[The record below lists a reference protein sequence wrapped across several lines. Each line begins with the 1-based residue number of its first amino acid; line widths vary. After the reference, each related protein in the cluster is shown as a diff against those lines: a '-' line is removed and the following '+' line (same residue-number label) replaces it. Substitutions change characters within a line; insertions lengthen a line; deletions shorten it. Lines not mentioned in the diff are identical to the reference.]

1 MVRNAVMGRPLPQ
14 ALSGRSLIFIATI
27 LSVLGGSAFT
37 IWRFQSESIS
47 NPATEVSAP
56 QIMTVTALGRLEPRG
71 ELVKLSAPTSSES
84 NRVEQLWVEEGDR
97 VKAGQVIAI
106 LDNRDRRQ
114 AALQEAQA
122 QVKIAQNQLNQV
134 LAGAKTGEIQA
145 QRATIARVQAERRND
160 LAAQAATVDRLR
172 AELSNAEVE
181 YQRYQSLYAEGAISA
196 QERDSKRLEFQ
207 AAQRRFEEGIANL
220 NRIRSAQQQQINE
233 ARATL
238 DKIAEVRPVDVQ
250 VAQAEVDSAIAAV
263 KRAKADLAT
272 AYIRAPQAG
281 QILKIHARP
290 GETISSEAGIADLGQ
305 TQQMYAIAEVYE
317 SDVQR
322 LRPGQKATITST
334 ALADELQGTVEQVGL
349 QVLRQDVI
357 NADPSAN
364 IDARVVE
371 VKVRLDEASSRK
383 VAEFSNLQVTVEIAV
398 GER

>member
-1 MVRNAVMGRPLPQ
+1 MVRNAMTGGSFPKVLPN
-14 ALSGRSLIFIATI
+14 RSLILIAAI
-27 LSVLGGSAFT
+27 LSVLSGSAFT
-37 IWRFQSESIS
+37 VWRFQSQSIG
-47 NPATEVSAP
+47 NQATEVSTP
-56 QIMTVTALGRLEPRG
+56 QIATVTALGRLEPKG

-84 NRVEQLWVEEGDR
+84 NRVEKLLVKEGDR
-97 VKAGQVIAI
+97 VKAGQVIAV

-114 AALQEAQA
+114 ATLQEAQA
-122 QVKIAQNQLNQV
+122 QVKIAQNKLDQV
-134 LAGAKTGEIQA
+134 LAGAKSGEIEA

-160 LAAQAATVDRLR
+160 LAAQEATVDRLQ
-172 AELSNAEVE
+172 AELRNAEVD

-196 QERDSKRLEFQ
+196 QERDSRRLEFQ
-207 AAQRRFEEGIANL
+207 AAQRRFEEGNANL

-233 ARATL
+233 AKATL

-250 VAQAEVDSAIAAV
+250 VAQAEVDSALAAV
-263 KRAKADLAT
+263 KRAEADLAT
-272 AYIRAPQAG
+272 AYIRAPQTG

-290 GETISSEAGIADLGQ
+290 GEIISSEEGIADLGQ

-322 LRPGQKATITST
+322 IRPGQKAKITST
-334 ALADELQGTVEQVGL
+334 SLPSELRGTVEQVGL

-371 VKVRLDEASSRK
+371 VKVQLDEASSRK
-383 VAEFSNLQVTVEIAV
+383 VSEFSNLQVTVEIEV
-398 GER
+398 